1 MKQEGQ
7 DHGST
12 TRQATEISEIVHTTQ
27 VKKPESSQAF
37 SDVLKDIKQYEI
49 KNLQL
54 DRNNFLGRGNY
65 GHVYCA
71 KWLGTFYAAKDVP
84 LLGKKKPHIDPS
96 IVNEIRVSAAIKHPS
111 VVQFIGYSLNID
123 SISPSI
129 FIVYELIYGHDLEK
143 ILDDDELIQKYRFNT
158 DKKKYKT
165 MVDIASALAFL
176 HFEWPE
182 IIIHGDVKPANVMLS
197 DDGQAK
203 LCDLGLGKIK
213 QSNFETMSVT
223 GEGGL
228 GTPAYMAP
236 EILLDKKTSS
246 TSSDVYSYGATL
258 YQVMFREDLWDTDK
272 MGTSGPIKF
281 YYGPSRNP
289 LELLKEKVSTEK
301 VPIKLK
307 NQKHPAIEVI
317 RKCVQFDRNDRPSSR
332 EVLNITK
339 KLYETSPNQVSYD
352 YLLLYPQRKV
362 GET

>member
-1 MKQEGQ
+1 MKEEGHYGQ
-7 DHGST
+7 NII
-12 TRQATEISEIVHTTQ
+12 RQATEITEMVYSTK
-27 VKKPESSQAF
+27 VKPPESTQPF
-37 SDVLKDIKQYEI
+37 SDVLKDIKHFEI
-49 KNLQL
+49 KNLQI

-71 KWLGTFYAAKDVP
+71 KWLGTFYAVKDVP

-96 IVNEIRVSAAIKHPS
+96 IVNEIRVSAVIKHPS

-123 SISPSI
+123 SVSPSI
-129 FIVYELIYGHDLEK
+129 FIVYELIHGHDLEK
-143 ILDDDELIQKYRFNT
+143 ILDNDELIQKYRFNT

-176 HFEWPE
+176 HYEWPE
-182 IIIHGDVKPANVMLS
+182 IIIHGDVKPANIMLS

-236 EILLDKKTSS
+236 EIILDRKTSS

-258 YQVMFREDLWDTDK
+258 YQVMFREDLWDTDE

-289 LELLKEKVSTEK
+289 LEILKEKVSIEQ
-301 VPIKLK
+301 VPKKLK
-307 NQKHPAIEVI
+307 DKKHPAIEVI
-317 RKCVQFDRNDRPSSR
+317 TKCVQFDRSDRPSSR
-332 EVLNITK
+332 KVLDIMN
-339 KLYETSPNQVSYD
+339 KLYKTA
-352 YLLLYPQRKV
+352 
-362 GET
+362 T

>member
-1 MKQEGQ
+1 MPVQLKGKGKNQ
-7 DHGST
+7 DEALNEARERG
-12 TRQATEISEIVHTTQ
+12 RTTQ
-27 VKKPESSQAF
+27 VKQPESSQAF
-37 SDVLKDIKQYEI
+37 SDVLKEIKHFEI
-49 KNLQL
+49 KNLQI
-54 DRNNFLGRGNY
+54 DRNQFLGRGNY
-65 GHVYCA
+65 GHVYCV
-71 KWLGTFYAAKDVP
+71 KWLGTFYAVKDIA

-129 FIVYELIYGHDLEK
+129 FIVYELIHGHDLEK
-143 ILDDDELIQKYRFNT
+143 ILDDDELIRKYHFNS
-158 DKKKYKT
+158 DKVKYEA
-165 MVDIASALAFL
+165 MVDISRALAFL
-176 HFEWPE
+176 HYARSE

-236 EILLDKKTSS
+236 EVLLDRKTST

-281 YYGPSRNP
+281 YYGPSKNP
-289 LELLKEKVSTEK
+289 LELLKEKVATEK

-317 RKCVQFDRNDRPSSR
+317 TKCVQFGRNDRPTSR
-332 EVLNITK
+332 EVLDFMK
-339 KLYETSPNQVSYD
+339 KLHETASY
-352 YLLLYPQRKV
+352 
-362 GET
+362 